1 MTLFA
6 RPGLP
11 LNASYYHQTRILVV
25 EDEPDIAQALHDYL
39 TNQTGYQVVIVY
51 DGRAAMNALVEA
63 CHSAAGPFDLV
74 LLDMRMPGVT
84 GQQVLQWIR
93 QHPELQYTRVVIL
106 TATTTTEERV
116 DALSAGADDYITKPY
131 HHQELLA
138 RVNTILRSHRLE
150 KRLQYQ
156 GRQLALLNEVSAV
169 LTSMRDPKLVFEAAV
184 EGARHILNV
193 ELAGIF
199 VYLERQGK
207 LFCRQLSANVL
218 PLPAYPPIAAN
229 QGSIGLVFTRQQ
241 LLCLNTPHT
250 DDRFQPSDAPTG
262 YAVQNL
268 LAAPL
273 QVRARSVGVL
283 VTLNK
288 ADGSFGEV
296 DIALFAALA
305 NVVGRAVEN
314 AWLFQSVRQ
323 QQQALL
329 KGRDR
334 LQAIIDGILHPIY
347 TVDEQWRITAVNKS
361 TLDEHKATAG
371 DLIDQVC
378 YQALFGRNAPCAGCV
393 AAQTMRHKTTSG
405 WSARWLDMDQLP
417 REWEVNAYP
426 IPGRKTESAQAV
438 VVWQD
443 VTEKRRLQNSL
454 AQTGK
459 LAAIGQLAAGVAH
472 EMNNPLTVIL
482 ASAAMI
488 KTSMPAEDEHFE
500 LVDLIAQASE
510 RAHHVVLDLL
520 DFARREEYVFAPT
533 DVNESLS
540 QALSLVSYQLQT
552 AHIRV
557 NKQLAPDL
565 PLAYASAK
573 HLKTVWINLLINA
586 RDALHGRSDDR
597 QLEIMTRAG
606 EPGESLEVFVR
617 DNGPGMTLAEQE
629 RIFEPF
635 YTTKEPGKGTGLGLY
650 TCHQIMQ
657 QHGGQIEVVSSP
669 GQGTTFIV
677 RLPLATQM
685 PAGAVADSVSPATPR
700 QTVQYSRP
708 SGT

>member
-1 MTLFA
+1 MTLLA

-11 LNASYYHQTRILVV
+11 LNAPHYRQTRILVV

-63 CHSAAGPFDLV
+63 WRSAAGPFDLV

-84 GQQVLQWIR
+84 GRQVLHWIR

-106 TATTTTEERV
+106 TATTSREERV

-150 KRLQYQ
+150 KQLQYQ
-156 GRQLALLNEVSAV
+156 SRQLALLNEVSTT

-199 VYLERQGK
+199 IYLERQGK
-207 LFCRQLSANVL
+207 LFCRQLSSSAL
-218 PLPAYPPIAAN
+218 PLPTYSPVAAN
-229 QGSIGLVFTRQQ
+229 QGSIGLVFSSRQ
-241 LLCLNTPHT
+241 LLCLNAP
-250 DDRFQPSDAPTG
+250 DADARFQPSDAPAATS
-262 YAVQNL
+262 VKNF

-273 QVRARSVGVL
+273 QVRGRSVGVL

-288 ADGSFGEV
+288 SDGPFSDV
-296 DIALFAALA
+296 DTALFAALA
-305 NVVGRAVEN
+305 NAVGRAVEN

-334 LQAIIDGILHPIY
+334 LQAVIDGILHPIY
-347 TVDEQWRITAVNKS
+347 TVDEQWHITAVNKS
-361 TLDEHKATAG
+361 TLDEHNATTA
-371 DLIDQVC
+371 DLLNQVC
-378 YQALFGRNAPCAGCV
+378 YQVLFNRSAPCAGCTV
-393 AAQTMRHKTTSG
+393 AQTMRRKTTSG
-405 WSARWLDMDQLP
+405 WSARWLDTDQLP

-426 IPGRKTESAQAV
+426 IPGPRTESAQAV

-443 VTEKRRLQNSL
+443 VTEKRRLQYSL
-454 AQTGK
+454 TQAGK

-472 EMNNPLTVIL
+472 EMNNPLTVIS
-482 ASAAMI
+482 ASAAML
-488 KTSMPAEDEHFE
+488 KMSMPADDERFE
-500 LVDLIAQASE
+500 LVDMIAQASE
-510 RAHHVVLDLL
+510 RTNHVVHDLL
-520 DFARREEYVFAPT
+520 DFARRESYVFAPT

-552 AHIRV
+552 ANIRV
-557 NKQLAPDL
+557 SKQLAPDL
-565 PLAYASAK
+565 PLTQASAE

-586 RDALHGRSDDR
+586 RDALHERADDR
-597 QLEIMTRAG
+597 QLEIITRAG
-606 EPGESLEVFVR
+606 EPGEPLQVFVR
-617 DNGPGMTLAEQE
+617 DNGPGMTSVEQE

-635 YTTKEPGKGTGLGLY
+635 YTTKAPGKGTGLGLS
-650 TCHQIMQ
+650 TCHQIIQ
-657 QHGGQIEVVSSP
+657 QHAGEIEVVSSA
-669 GQGTTFIV
+669 GQGTTFVV
-677 RLPLATQM
+677 RLP
-685 PAGAVADSVSPATPR
+685 VAQADTI
-700 QTVQYSRP
+700 T
-708 SGT
+708 GKG